1 MAYSSTLTSESSRAL
16 PYPLTPFL
24 PSSLSS
30 LFAPP
35 QDAFLAKPSTLNPQP
50 STLPLF
56 APPQDTFLA
65 EWAQA
70 VASERRTVGMKST
83 SPVKLDGVT
92 LADKAEKILKS
103 QCGKASSHRFLIVG
117 EKTLYRSK
125 PQSVLSAY
133 TVSLA
138 MPQTQSHLRNQ
149 EPPSATCDLSLPPWC
164 STETPVICPCCP

>member
-1 MAYSSTLTSESSRAL
+1 MANSSTLTYESSRAL
-16 PYPLTPFL
+16 PSLLPPFL

-30 LFAPP
+30 LFALP
-35 QDAFLAKPSTLNPQP
+35 QGAFLAKPSTLNPQP
-50 STLPLF
+50 STLTPLPLF

-70 VASERRTVGMKST
+70 VSSERRTVGMKST

-164 STETPVICPCCP
+164 STETP